1 MKKVF
6 ALLLV
11 WAMVCSMAACGKG
24 DTNNTP
30 KNLQTVEMEVEA
42 SGLEE
47 LTKVTVGAPENM
59 AVEEK
64 DWCVVFSDEKQN
76 VSVETYLLCDYDC
89 YDVNQEYAKEEYEG
103 YGEYKFGDYKG
114 YYYLSASGY
123 ELEVFVYLGCVAEID
138 DVYLSFT
145 ISALEDTSNNPMEL
159 FELQDV
165 QTILCSAV
173 FYPAQETAEGA

>member
-11 WAMVCSMAACGKG
+11 LVMVCSMAACDKG
-24 DTNNTP
+24 DAKETP

-47 LTKVTVGAPENM
+47 LTKVTVGAPQNM
-59 AVEEK
+59 TVEKK

-89 YDVNQEYAKEEYEG
+89 YDINQEYAKEEYEG

-114 YYYLSASGY
+114 YYYLSSSGY
-123 ELEVFVYLGCVAEID
+123 DLEVFVYLGCVAEID

-145 ISALEDTSNNPMEL
+145 ISALDETSGDLMEL
-159 FELQDV
+159 FKLQDV
-165 QTILCSAV
+165 QTILSSAV
-173 FYPAQETAEGA
+173 FYPAQETTEGE